1 MNLAE
6 LFIRRPIMTTLIM
19 IAFLVFGIMAY
30 RSLPV
35 SDLPNVDFPTI
46 SVSASLPGANP
57 DTMASAV
64 ATPLEKQ
71 FSTIAGVDQ
80 MTSTNTLGSTN
91 ITLQFALDR
100 NLDAAAQDVQ
110 SMIAKAARDLPQN
123 LPAPPSYQKVN
134 PADQPVLYMA
144 VSSPTMRLSDV
155 DEYAETTI
163 AQKISMVSGVAQV
176 SVFGAQKYAV
186 RIQLDPRKL
195 ASAQI
200 GIDEVNKAVQ
210 NGNVNLPTGTLWGSK
225 QAITVQAN
233 GQLMKADQ
241 YRPLIVAYRNGKP
254 IRLEQLGNVFDSVEN
269 DKNAAW
275 FAGPDRQLNRAMV
288 LAVQRQP
295 GTNTVEVVDNI
306 RKLLP
311 VFRQQMPAA
320 VNLDIMYDRSKS
332 IRESVDDVKFTL
344 YLSLVLVILVIFLFL
359 RNVSATLIPSLA
371 LPFSIIA
378 TFAVMYQLGYSLD
391 NLSLMALT
399 LSVGFVVDDA
409 IVMLENI
416 VRHMEMGEGPM
427 QAALRGSR
435 EIGFTIVSMT
445 LSLAAVFLP
454 VLFMGGILG
463 RLLHEFAVTI
473 GVAILVSGFVSL
485 SLTPM
490 MCSRLLRA
498 TGHGKEVKHGR
509 MYMVLERFFDGLL
522 KAYDHTLQFVL
533 RHSFAA
539 LIVSFALIVVTV
551 RLYQTMPK
559 GFLPSEDQGQLYAV
573 TEGAQ
578 GMSFNDLVAH
588 QVAVSQEVLNSPQGK
603 YVNSFFSI
611 AGRGAT
617 NAGMFVMRFIP
628 RSERPHVDDIAQSLR
643 PVVTKLP
650 GLSVYMQNPPPIRIG
665 GQLTKSQYQFT
676 LQSPD
681 TNELYR
687 LEPKL
692 EEQLRQLPGLQDV
705 TSDLQMKNPQV
716 NIDIDRDKAA
726 AMGISATQV
735 EDALYTAY
743 GSRQI
748 STIYAP
754 NNAYRV
760 IMELQPQFQL
770 DTSTLGMLY
779 VRAASGAT
787 QATAPVSSG
796 DNGSS
801 SMPKPPTSGLVPLS
815 TVAKIGSSLGPM
827 SINHLGQLPA
837 VTISFNLKP
846 GVSLGQAVDEV
857 NRVSHQVLPETIT
870 TSFQGTAQAFESS
883 FKGLGTLLLMAIAVI
898 YIVLG
903 ILYESFIHPL
913 TILSGLP
920 AAGLGALLT
929 LKLFH
934 VDLNL
939 YAFVGIIML
948 VGIVKKNAIMM
959 IDFALEAERS
969 GQPAEEAIYHGALVR
984 FRPIMMTTMAA
995 LMGTLPIALGIGAG
1009 AESRRPLGLAV
1020 VGGLLVSQLLT
1031 LYITPVVYVY
1041 MERGQNFFR
1050 RHFGKK
1056 KEGRSARQQEELI
1069 TAD

>member
-1 MNLAE
+1 
-6 LFIRRPIMTTLIM
+6 
-19 IAFLVFGIMAY
+19 
-30 RSLPV
+30 
-35 SDLPNVDFPTI
+35 
-46 SVSASLPGANP
+46 
-57 DTMASAV
+57 
-64 ATPLEKQ
+64 
-71 FSTIAGVDQ
+71 
-80 MTSTNTLGSTN
+80 
-91 ITLQFALDR
+91 
-100 NLDAAAQDVQ
+100 
-110 SMIAKAARDLPQN
+110 
-123 LPAPPSYQKVN
+123 
-134 PADQPVLYMA
+134 
-144 VSSPTMRLSDV
+144 
-155 DEYAETTI
+155 
-163 AQKISMVSGVAQV
+163 
-176 SVFGAQKYAV
+176 
-186 RIQLDPRKL
+186 
-195 ASAQI
+195 
-200 GIDEVNKAVQ
+200 
-210 NGNVNLPTGTLWGSK
+210 
-225 QAITVQAN
+225 
-233 GQLMKADQ
+233 
-241 YRPLIVAYRNGKP
+241 
-254 IRLEQLGNVFDSVEN
+254 
-269 DKNAAW
+269 
-275 FAGPDRQLNRAMV
+275 
-288 LAVQRQP
+288 
-295 GTNTVEVVDNI
+295 
-306 RKLLP
+306 
-311 VFRQQMPAA
+311 MPAA

-435 EIGFTIVSMT
+435 EIGFTIISMT

-490 MCSRLLRA
+490 MCSRLLRN
-498 TGHGKEVKHGR
+498 TGHGKEVKHGF
-509 MYMVLERFFDGLL
+509 MYMALERFFDGLL

-539 LIVSFALIVVTV
+539 LMVSFSLVAVTV

-559 GFLPSEDQGQLYAV
+559 GFLPSEDQGQIYAM

-578 GMSFNDLVAH
+578 GMSFNDLVEH
-588 QVAVSQEVLNSPQGK
+588 QVAVSQAVLASPQAK
-603 YVNSFFSI
+603 YINSFFSI

-643 PVVTKLP
+643 PVVGKIP
-650 GLSVYMQNPPPIRIG
+650 GLAVYMQNPPPIRIG

-676 LQSPD
+676 VQGPD
-681 TNELYR
+681 TNELYQF
-687 LEPKL
+687 EPQL
-692 EEQLRQLPGLQDV
+692 EERLRQLPDLQDV

-726 AMGISATQV
+726 ALGISATQV

-770 DTSTLGMLY
+770 DPSTLSMLY
-779 VRAASGAT
+779 VRASGAT

-796 DNGSS
+796 DSS
-801 SMPKPPTSGLVPLS
+801 GTMPKPQVSGLVPLS
-815 TVAKIGSSLGPM
+815 TVAKISRSVGPM

-846 GVSLGQAVDEV
+846 GVSLGQAVDQV
-857 NRVSHQVLPETIT
+857 NEASRKILPPSIQ

-883 FKGLGTLLLMAIAVI
+883 FKGLGTLLLMAVAVI

-934 VDLNL
+934 IDLNL

-959 IDFALEAERS
+959 IDFALEAERG

-1031 LYITPVVYVY
+1031 LYITPVVYIY

-1050 RHFGKK
+1050 RRFGKK
-1056 KEGRSARQQEELI
+1056 KEGKTARHEQELI